1 MSMVVA
7 SAYSCLAD
15 AVAVSVGG
23 DILIIDTD
31 QEVTANL
38 TVPVGVSVVRERG
51 ARLWTDDSTVSLAV
65 LGPSDFGPLRLF
77 EGFGL
82 GKVSLS
88 NQVIALPEWWGVRD
102 GSGRDDIAINEA
114 IKSTA
119 RVGLTG
125 EYHCGE
131 RILMPYTSHQGIG
144 RALVALGGRARL
156 FASTANKTL
165 LHIADSHVTVS
176 GVSLMANAQ
185 GITLCKLTPENDA
198 ANTSVV
204 NQNHNRIDAEF
215 CGGDYGLILMAG
227 KAIGG
232 AASGCWYN
240 EVHGY
245 WTSNGTAIWFK
256 DNGSTDIITSG
267 ANCNTFHG
275 SMNGSIGV
283 GVQIDAGGGNRFHIQ
298 QENLTKGIKVA
309 DQMANGGDNPNNV
322 FHDWHGENISTHA
335 EINEPLTKFFNSDL
349 DYTLVTGSARE
360 TFLDDGRAK
369 TKAVTLTATGGSF
382 TLNPAY
388 NTLKFIEKDG
398 VMHVSGYL
406 QVASV
411 AGLPTGVAHI
421 NAGLIKSCAT
431 GYHSRSVGTVA
442 LNELTVGSGASSCLA
457 RVLEGTSNID
467 LFGVDDGNLKYIAP
481 YLRAGS
487 NLTIDISYPVR

>member
-1 MSMVVA
+1 MSVVVA
-7 SAYSCLAD
+7 SAYSSLAD
-15 AVAVSVGG
+15 AVAASVAG
-23 DILIIDTD
+23 DILVIDTD

-38 TVPVGVSVVRERG
+38 TIPAGVSIVRERG
-51 ARLWTDDSTVSLAV
+51 AQIWADDDTVSLSVSGRA
-65 LGPSDFGPLRLF
+65 DFGRLRLF
-77 EGFGL
+77 HGFGL
-82 GKVSLS
+82 GKISLS
-88 NQVIALPEWWGVRD
+88 NDVVALPEWWGVRD

-125 EYHCGE
+125 EYHCGD

-156 FASTANKTL
+156 FASTANKAL

-256 DNGSTDIITSG
+256 DSGSADIITSG

-298 QENLTKGIKVA
+298 QENLTKGVKIA

-322 FHDWHGENISTHA
+322 FHDWHGENVTIHA
-335 EINEPLTKFFNSDL
+335 EINEPTTKFYNSDL
-349 DYTLVTGSARE
+349 DHTRVIGTARE
-360 TFLDDGRAK
+360 TFLDDGKSRSK
-369 TKAVTLTATGGSF
+369 TVSLTCDSGGTITLD
-382 TLNPAY
+382 PAY
-388 NTLKFIEKDG
+388 NKLSFQEKDG
-398 VMHVSGYL
+398 IMRVSGYL
-406 QVASV
+406 HVASITGSPAGV
-411 AGLPTGVAHI
+411 LHVWGLPKSCLTGVHNRTVGAVAANEI
-421 NAGLIKSCAT
+421 NS
-431 GYHSRSVGTVA
+431 
-442 LNELTVGSGASSCLA
+442 GSGAAACLC
-457 RVLEGTSNID
+457 RIIEGTNTLDI
-467 LFGVDDGNLKYIAP
+467 FGANDGVLRYLAP
-481 YLRAGS
+481 YLRTGS
-487 NLTIDISYPVR
+487 NLTVSIEYPVR